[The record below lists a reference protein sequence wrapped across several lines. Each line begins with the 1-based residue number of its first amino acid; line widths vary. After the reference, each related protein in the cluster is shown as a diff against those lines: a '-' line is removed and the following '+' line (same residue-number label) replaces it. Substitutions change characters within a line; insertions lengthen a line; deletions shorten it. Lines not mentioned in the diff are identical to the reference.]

1 MPPLSLESELT
12 RLRRGAAA
20 LHHRSPGQVADLVA
34 ACRRSLAAVV
44 EDWVATSVAA
54 KVWGG
59 FAAAMAE
66 EWASGPVPVARSLH
80 QLEHLH
86 RELHAGRLPVLHAIG
101 VDRHRLPPSPGL
113 ADRLLLPGLR
123 VWLHAVPGA
132 RINAPLRRGGV
143 ALVLGAGNV
152 TATPVLDVLDQ
163 VFRHGRAAVLKPSP
177 LHDALV
183 PHFAAALAPLLAADL
198 LVIAPSDQESGRTLS
213 RAGFDAV
220 HLTGSSATWNA
231 LRAEPALAAATLTAE
246 VGCCTPAL
254 VVPGRWR
261 DGQLQW
267 VARQLAR
274 YVAMNG
280 GGTCLA
286 PRLLLTAADW
296 PQRPQFLALLDAALA
311 AEPAR
316 LPFHPSSRR
325 HWEAAAGRQ
334 PPAAV
339 LPPVRRAG
347 LDPRRDAA
355 LLASEHFAPVLLD
368 LPLGGDS
375 VATFLDGAVGAV
387 RDQVFGALSAYVF
400 APPALLRA
408 QRSVIDAAIAR
419 LPHGTVAIN
428 TWTGLGYGLGSTPWG
443 APPGSP
449 DEAGR
454 GQVHG
459 WLGLDGVRQVVLE
472 APFAPL
478 PRPPWLAPPRRA
490 AATLRSLCSFYL
502 APGPLRL
509 ARTILCAML
518 PRREAAGSAGAD

>member
-1 MPPLSLESELT
+1 MLPPSIDAELT

-20 LHHRSPGQVADLVA
+20 LQQREPGQVADLIA
-34 ACRRSLAAVV
+34 ACRRSLAASV
-44 EDWVATSVAA
+44 DAWVAASVAA
-54 KVWGG
+54 KGWGG
-59 FAAAMAE
+59 FAAALAE

-86 RELHAGRLPVLHAIG
+86 RELHAGRLPGLQTIG

-123 VWLHAVPGA
+123 VLLQAAPGA
-132 RINAPLRRGGV
+132 RITAPRRRGGV

-163 VFRHGRAAVLKPSP
+163 VFRNGRAVVLKPSP
-177 LHDALV
+177 LHEPLV
-183 PHFAAALAPLLAADL
+183 RHFAAALAPLQAADL
-198 LVIAPSDQESGRTLS
+198 LAIAPSDHESGRTLT

-220 HLTGSSATWNA
+220 HLTGSGATWNA

-286 PRLLLTAADW
+286 PRLLLTAAEW
-296 PQRPQFLALLDAALA
+296 PQRQQFLALLDAALA

-316 LPFHPSSRR
+316 PPFHPSARR

-334 PPAAV
+334 ARDSV
-339 LPPVRRAG
+339 LPPVRREG

-368 LPLGGDS
+368 VPLGGDS
-375 VATFLDGAVGAV
+375 LAAFLGGAVGLV

-408 QRSVIDAAIAR
+408 ERSVLDAAIAR

-443 APPGSP
+443 APPGAA

-459 WLGLDGVRQVVLE
+459 WLGLDGVRQVVLDG
-472 APFAPL
+472 PFASL

-490 AATLRSLCSFYL
+490 AATLRSLCGFYL
-502 APGPLRL
+502 APGSLGL
-509 ARTILCAML
+509 ARTVLCAML
-518 PRREAAGSAGAD
+518 PRREAAGSADAD